1 MTLRLWIKLARHGL
15 KARLLRWIAL
25 IWLHLMTEGPFI
37 DLKVGRRRVRA
48 ARIAVVRVN
57 VVVLDD
63 TLDVD
68 VVDIAVLTVRILA
81 AFGVLFL
88 LIGGDLWRV
97 WHTLRVLHLLLV
109 HELLVVGLRQHA
121 LVENLRILQLVL
133 QEHLVDLRRVK
144 LRDYNILIILWLRL
158 GNLILASF
166 RQHF

>member
-1 MTLRLWIKLARHGL
+1 
-15 KARLLRWIAL
+15 
-25 IWLHLMTEGPFI
+25 MTEGPFV
-37 DLKVGRRRVRA
+37 DLKVGCRRVRT
-48 ARIAVVRVN
+48 ARVAVVRVD
-57 VVVLDD
+57 VVVLNDA
-63 TLDVD
+63 LDID
-68 VVDIAVLTVRILA
+68 IVDITVLTVRILT
-81 AFGVLFL
+81 AFRVLFL

-109 HELLVVGLRQHA
+109 HELLIVSWRQHP

-144 LRDYNILIILWLRL
+144 LRDYNILIILWRRL